1 MYLVLS
7 SGSPVR
13 NERWIPNP
21 LLQPMRT
28 ESAER
33 NARST
38 EQRADRPEWR
48 HGTVGRAVGSTAAIA

>member
-1 MYLVLS
+1 
-7 SGSPVR
+7 
-13 NERWIPNP
+13 
-21 LLQPMRT
+21 MRT

-48 HGTVGRAVGSTAAIA
+48 HGTVGCAVGSTAAIA